1 MEGATTG
8 LKEEYGRG
16 YNRTNG
22 GIRKGLKRLWKNVV
36 QDSKRNIKGV
46 KTELK
51 EEYERG

>member
-1 MEGATTG
+1 M
-8 LKEEYGRG
+8 EEYGRG
-16 YNRTNG
+16 YNMTKG
-22 GIRKGLKRLWKNVV
+22 GVWKGLKRLWKNVV